1 MGSSPSLT
9 GENSTHPIVRL
20 HSVTESHLFVRQQ
33 NRVRAAKRMR
43 AELPVGTAEH
53 LLCHGTQGLR
63 NPDAAELEA
72 WRDWPGARLA
82 PKMILGEGLAAASA
96 WQCVA
101 AIDALRQR
109 QHPAAT
115 VSVVGCNEQAIGAHF
130 VLSDSNTPE

>member
-1 MGSSPSLT
+1 
-9 GENSTHPIVRL
+9 
-20 HSVTESHLFVRQQ
+20 
-33 NRVRAAKRMR
+33 MR
-43 AELPVGTAEH
+43 AEMPIGKPEH
-53 LLCHGTQGLR
+53 LLCDGTQGLR

-72 WRDWPGARLA
+72 WRDWPGARLP

-115 VSVVGCNEQAIGAHF
+115 VSVVGCNQQAIGAHF
-130 VLSDSNTPE
+130 CATGKP